1 MCNEDIFN
9 LEDKIYKTTCEIEY
23 LNELKEY
30 INEQEIDFE
39 NVEEKEKELEK
50 TKTINFKK
58 AM

>member
-23 LNELKEY
+23 LNELKDY

-39 NVEEKEKELEK
+39 KVDNVEKETEK

-58 AM
+58 VI